1 MNKILRT
8 ALIYSPALLLL
19 CSAPLLSSHSIGVLG
34 VDAIDT
40 LQLRWLFWQPE
51 QAFWPMGYPVHQLA
65 PNWLDHLSAGLL
77 LALPAPLGDN
87 IWTLLMLLL
96 NGLAAHHLGRR
107 VSSHR
112 WSGAAGALML
122 LSCEAMWREV
132 NLQHAP
138 QLMLFAP
145 LMLLAELSGES
156 PRARRVGIWLGVSA
170 LCYWFWA
177 PMLLLA
183 TAPLL
188 YRRSRKWML
197 VAAGWTAAL
206 TGPQLLWMLLQRP
219 AILSSPQTLPMNGLT
234 VQEAHGS
241 ELDFWLRTSWV
252 DSSNLLPISALIV
265 AAMVLW
271 QQRPWRQLW
280 MLGLGAV
287 MLLGPSLNG
296 LSLPFSWLSALPGFE
311 RLMWPERWGIIAFFG
326 LMLLV
331 LRHRWALPAA
341 ALMLVE
347 MLARSPNLPVQHSSL
362 VGLQPLTALQSL
374 EGAVLSLP
382 IEAGPINR
390 SALEQRFHQ
399 RPLVNPMLLPPQV
412 APPGDWESW
421 RQQQPWMQE
430 LVEQQQLSETGASAL
445 RSSGIG
451 ALILSEGWAASPGA
465 AALQERLSDRLGAPQ
480 RLGCHWIWLLETP
493 STELS
498 EQLEAMQLCEPESPI
513 EGKWL
518 QRPIGG

>member
-1 MNKILRT
+1 MRQVRLCCEQD
-8 ALIYSPALLLL
+8 SPHSTDLFPGA
-19 CSAPLLSSHSIGVLG
+19 AAFVQRPLLSSHSIGVLG

-51 QAFWPMGYPVHQLA
+51 QAFWPMGYPIHQLA
-65 PNWLDHLSAGLL
+65 PNWLDHFSAGLL

-87 IWTLLMLLL
+87 IWMLLMLLL
-96 NGLAAHHLGRR
+96 NGLAAHHLGSR

-138 QLMLFAP
+138 QLMLFGP

-156 PRARRVGIWLGVSA
+156 PRARRVGIRAGISA

-188 YRRSRKWML
+188 YRRAKKWLL
-197 VAAGWTAAL
+197 VAAGWAAAL

-219 AILSSPQTLPMNGLT
+219 AILSSPQTLPMNGLS
-234 VQEAHGS
+234 VQEAHGAG
-241 ELDFWLRTSWV
+241 LDFGCTRAGV

-287 MLLGPSLNG
+287 MLLGPTLNG
-296 LSLPFSWLSALPGFE
+296 VSLPFSWLSALPGFE
-311 RLMWPERWGIIAFFG
+311 RLMWP
-326 LMLLV
+326 
-331 LRHRWALPAA
+331 
-341 ALMLVE
+341 
-347 MLARSPNLPVQHSSL
+347 
-362 VGLQPLTALQSL
+362 
-374 EGAVLSLP
+374 GA
-382 IEAGPINR
+382 
-390 SALEQRFHQ
+390 
-399 RPLVNPMLLPPQV
+399 
-412 APPGDWESW
+412 
-421 RQQQPWMQE
+421 
-430 LVEQQQLSETGASAL
+430 
-445 RSSGIG
+445 G
-451 ALILSEGWAASPGA
+451 ALSHFSG
-465 AALQERLSDRLGAPQ
+465 
-480 RLGCHWIWLLETP
+480 
-493 STELS
+493 
-498 EQLEAMQLCEPESPI
+498 
-513 EGKWL
+513 
-518 QRPIGG
+518 